1 MTKSK
6 VRHQILPPIILFI
19 CCAFSTKTFPQPDVN
34 SVPEWAKKVVWYQI
48 FPERFCNGDTTND
61 PTPQDMQGAWPY
73 NIPENWQVHPWTSD
87 WYKLQPWE
95 EETGHDFY
103 WNAGVRRYGGDLQG
117 VINKLD
123 YIQDLGITAIYLNP
137 VFESPSLHKY
147 DATMYHHI
155 DNNFGPNPELDREIW
170 EQEDPEDPSTW
181 QWTSADSLFL
191 QLIIECHNRDI
202 KIIIDG
208 VFNHVGTTFWAFQDI
223 IQKQEESQYKDW
235 FVIKQWDD
243 PLTSEN
249 EFDYECWAGARSL
262 PEFREDENGLVKVV
276 KKHIHAVVKRWMD
289 PNNDGD
295 PSDGIDGWRL
305 DVAEKVNIKF
315 WKEFRTWIREI
326 NPEAYTTGELWWED
340 WQNNVMVNA
349 APWLQD
355 DAFDAVMNYRF
366 ANAVKEFV
374 IDKKNKISAT
384 EFVDSIYSY
393 MNDYPKENVY
403 VLQNLMDSHDVD
415 RLASQIINPDNWY
428 DHQANAGQNPDYDVR
443 KPNAEEL
450 IIQNFIIGIQM
461 TLPGAPMIYYG
472 DEAGMWGGDDP
483 DCRKPMV
490 WEDLVYEPE
499 LTHPFNKPRP
509 EDEVSF
515 NQNLFDWYKKL
526 IHIRIENPVLSLGNI
541 NFFFIDDEKQILGYE
556 RKLDD
561 DLILIILNNRQMMQD
576 INLGLEKIVEGEHNF
591 IDLVD
596 GESLKTEDQKIKL
609 TLKPYQVMILQ
620 KQN

>member
-1 MTKSK
+1 MVHIK
-6 VRHQILPPIILFI
+6 LLLFFLNFI
-19 CCAFSTKTFPQPDVN
+19 GFTCSGFFNQTFSQQNVS
-34 SVPEWAKKVVWYQI
+34 SVPAWAKKVVWYQI
-48 FPERFCNGDTTND
+48 FPERFSNGDKSND
-61 PTPQDMQGAWPY
+61 PAPTDMKGSWPY
-73 NIPENWQVHPWTSD
+73 FIPERWQIHPWTSD

-117 VINKLD
+117 VIDKLN
-123 YIQDLGITAIYLNP
+123 YLQDLGITAIYLNP

-147 DATMYHHI
+147 DASMFHHI
-155 DNNFGPNPELDREIW
+155 DNNFGPNPDLDREIW
-170 EQEDPEDPSTW
+170 NQENPGDPSTW
-181 QWTSADSLFL
+181 KWTSADSLFL
-191 QLIIECHNRDI
+191 QLIKECHERNI

-208 VFNHVGTTFWAFQDI
+208 VFNHVGTTFWAFQDVI
-223 IQKQEESQYKDW
+223 ENREKSQYMDW
-235 FVIKQWDD
+235 FIIKKWDD
-243 PLTSEN
+243 PQTEEN

-262 PEFREDENGLVKVV
+262 PEFREDESGLVEVV
-276 KKHIHAVVKRWMD
+276 KNHIHAVVKRWMD

-305 DVAEKVNIKF
+305 DVAEKVNIEF
-315 WKEFRTWIREI
+315 WKEFQTWIRAI

-349 APWLQD
+349 APWLEGN
-355 DAFDAVMNYRF
+355 AFDACMNYRF

-384 EFVDSIYSY
+384 EFVDSINSY
-393 MNDYPKENVY
+393 MNDYPKENIY

-428 DHQANAGQNPDYDVR
+428 DHQANVGQNPDYEVR

-526 IHIRIENPVLSLGNI
+526 IHIRNENPVLSLGDI
-541 NFFFIDDEKQILGYE
+541 NFFLIDDEKQILGYE

-561 DLILIILNNRQMMQD
+561 DLILIILNNKQILQD
-576 INLGLEKIVEGEHNF
+576 VNLGLEKIVQSEHNF
-591 IDLVD
+591 IDLVER
-596 GESLKTEDQKIKL
+596 ESFKTENHIIKL

>member
-1 MTKSK
+1 MIHKKLLLIS
-6 VRHQILPPIILFI
+6 VSFI
-19 CCAFSTKTFPQPDVN
+19 SFTCSGFFSQTFSQKDI
-34 SVPEWAKKVVWYQI
+34 SIVPEWAKTVVWYQI

-61 PTPQDMQGAWPY
+61 PTPFDLNGAWPFF
-73 NIPENWQVHPWTSD
+73 IPDNWQVHPWTSD

-95 EETGHDFY
+95 KENGHDFY
-103 WNAGVRRYGGDLQG
+103 WNAGLRRYGGDLQG
-117 VINKLD
+117 IIDKLD
-123 YIQDLGITAIYLNP
+123 YIQGLGITAIYLNP

-147 DATMYHHI
+147 DASMYHHI
-155 DNNFGPNPELDREIW
+155 DNNFGPNPDLDTEIW
-170 EQEDPEDPSTW
+170 KQENPEDPSSW

-191 QLIIECHNRDI
+191 QLIQECHERNI
-202 KIIIDG
+202 NIIIDG
-208 VFNHVGTTFWAFQDI
+208 VFNHVGTTFWAFQDVTE
-223 IQKQEESQYKDW
+223 KQENSKYKDW

-243 PLTSEN
+243 PLTSKN

-262 PEFREDENGLVKVV
+262 PEFREDENGLVEPV
-276 KKHIHAVVKRWMD
+276 KNHVFAIVQRWMD

-315 WKEFRTWIREI
+315 WQEFRTWIRAI

-340 WQNNVMVNA
+340 WQNNIMVNA
-349 APWLQD
+349 APWLVGK
-355 DAFDAVMNYRF
+355 AFDACMNYRF
-366 ANAVKEFV
+366 ADAVKEFV
-374 IDKKNKISAT
+374 IDKENKISAS

-428 DHQANAGQNPDYDVR
+428 DHEANVGQNPDYDVR
-443 KPNAEEL
+443 KPNTEEL
-450 IIQNFIIGIQM
+450 IIQKFIIGIQM

-490 WEDLVYEPE
+490 WPDLTYEPE
-499 LTHPFNKPRP
+499 ISHPFNKPRP
-509 EDEVSF
+509 EDEVNF
-515 NQNLFDWYKKL
+515 NQDLFDWYKK
-526 IHIRIENPVLSLGNI
+526 IIQIRNENLVLSLGDI
-541 NFFFIDDEKQILGYE
+541 NFFLIDDEKQILGYE

-576 INLGLEKIVEGEHNF
+576 INLGMEKIVEGEHDF
-591 IDLVD
+591 IDLVEE
-596 GESLKTEDQKIKL
+596 ESYKTENQKIKL

>member
-1 MTKSK
+1 MIHKKLLLIS
-6 VRHQILPPIILFI
+6 VSFI
-19 CCAFSTKTFPQPDVN
+19 SFTCSGFLSQTFSQKDI
-34 SVPEWAKKVVWYQI
+34 SIVPEWAKTVVWYQI

-61 PTPQDMQGAWPY
+61 PTPFDLNGAWPFF
-73 NIPENWQVHPWTSD
+73 IPDNWQVHPWTSD

-95 EETGHDFY
+95 KENGHDFY
-103 WNAGVRRYGGDLQG
+103 WNAGLRRYGGDLQG
-117 VINKLD
+117 IIDKLD
-123 YIQDLGITAIYLNP
+123 YIQGLGITAIYLNP

-147 DATMYHHI
+147 DASMYHHI
-155 DNNFGPNPELDREIW
+155 DNNFGPNPDLDTEIW
-170 EQEDPEDPSTW
+170 KQENPEDPSSW

-191 QLIIECHNRDI
+191 QLIQECHERNI
-202 KIIIDG
+202 NIIIDG
-208 VFNHVGTTFWAFQDI
+208 VFNHVGTTFWAFQDVI
-223 IQKQEESQYKDW
+223 KKQENSKYKDW

-262 PEFREDENGLVKVV
+262 PEFREDENGLVEPV
-276 KKHIHAVVKRWMD
+276 KNHVFAIVQRWMD

-315 WKEFRTWIREI
+315 WQEFRTWIRAI

-340 WQNNVMVNA
+340 WQNNIMVNA
-349 APWLQD
+349 APWLVGK
-355 DAFDAVMNYRF
+355 AFDACMNYRF
-366 ANAVKEFV
+366 ADAVKEFV
-374 IDKKNKISAT
+374 IDKENKISAS

-428 DHQANAGQNPDYDVR
+428 DHEANVGQNPDYDVR
-443 KPNAEEL
+443 KPNTEEL
-450 IIQNFIIGIQM
+450 IIQKFIIGIQM

-490 WEDLVYEPE
+490 WPDLTYEPE
-499 LTHPFNKPRP
+499 ISHPFNKPRP
-509 EDEVSF
+509 EDEVNF
-515 NQNLFDWYKKL
+515 NQDLFDWYKK
-526 IHIRIENPVLSLGNI
+526 IIQIRNENLVLSLGDI
-541 NFFFIDDEKQILGYE
+541 NFFLIDDEKQILGYE

-576 INLGLEKIVEGEHNF
+576 INLGMEKIVEGEHDF
-591 IDLVD
+591 IDLVEE
-596 GESLKTEDQKIKL
+596 ESYKTENQKIKL

>member
-1 MTKSK
+1 MIHKKLLLIS
-6 VRHQILPPIILFI
+6 VSFI
-19 CCAFSTKTFPQPDVN
+19 SFTCSGFFSQTFSQKDI
-34 SVPEWAKKVVWYQI
+34 SIVPEWAKTVVWYQI

-61 PTPQDMQGAWPY
+61 PTPFDLNGAWPFF
-73 NIPENWQVHPWTSD
+73 IPDNWQVHPWTSD

-95 EETGHDFY
+95 KENGHDFY
-103 WNAGVRRYGGDLQG
+103 WNAGLRRYGGDLQG
-117 VINKLD
+117 IIDKLD
-123 YIQDLGITAIYLNP
+123 YIQGLGITAIYLNP

-147 DATMYHHI
+147 DASMYHHI
-155 DNNFGPNPELDREIW
+155 DNNFGPNPDLDTEIW
-170 EQEDPEDPSTW
+170 KQENPEDPSSW

-191 QLIIECHNRDI
+191 QLIQECHERNI
-202 KIIIDG
+202 NIIIDG
-208 VFNHVGTTFWAFQDI
+208 VFNHVGTTFWAFQDVTE
-223 IQKQEESQYKDW
+223 KQENSKYKDW

-262 PEFREDENGLVKVV
+262 PEFREDENGLVEPV
-276 KKHIHAVVKRWMD
+276 KNHVFAIVQRWMD

-315 WKEFRTWIREI
+315 WQEFQTWIRAI

-349 APWLQD
+349 APWLVGN
-355 DAFDAVMNYRF
+355 AFDACMNYRF
-366 ANAVKEFV
+366 ADAVKEFV
-374 IDKKNKISAT
+374 IDKENKISAS

-428 DHQANAGQNPDYDVR
+428 DHEANVGQNPDYDVR
-443 KPNAEEL
+443 KPNTEEL
-450 IIQNFIIGIQM
+450 IIQKFIIGIQM

-490 WEDLVYEPE
+490 WPDLTYEPE
-499 LTHPFNKPRP
+499 ISHPFNKPRP
-509 EDEVSF
+509 EDEVNF
-515 NQNLFDWYKKL
+515 NQDLFDWYKK
-526 IHIRIENPVLSLGNI
+526 IIQIRNENLVLSLGDI
-541 NFFFIDDEKQILGYE
+541 NFFLIDDEKQILGYE

-576 INLGLEKIVEGEHNF
+576 INLGMEKIVEGEHDF
-591 IDLVD
+591 IDLVEE
-596 GESLKTEDQKIKL
+596 ESYKTENQKIKL